1 MAAVKLES
9 RKGGR
14 ISREDIQPE
23 VFGGSY
29 EVRAVELGGFN
40 VSFEKALDDMDV
52 TPYLKGLPDNR
63 DPCPHW
69 GFLFKGKIIVRY
81 KDREETINAGEA
93 YYMAS
98 GHTAIVKKGSELIE
112 FSPKSELDKTMAV
125 IAKNLERIGTK

>member
-1 MAAVKLES
+1 MAVKLES
-9 RKGGR
+9 RKEGR
-14 ISREDIQPE
+14 IAREDIQPE

-52 TPYLKGLPDNR
+52 TPYLKGLPDDR

-93 YYMAS
+93 YYMAP
-98 GHTAIVKKGSELIE
+98 GHTAIVKKGSELVE

-125 IAKNLERIGTK
+125 IVKNLERIGTK